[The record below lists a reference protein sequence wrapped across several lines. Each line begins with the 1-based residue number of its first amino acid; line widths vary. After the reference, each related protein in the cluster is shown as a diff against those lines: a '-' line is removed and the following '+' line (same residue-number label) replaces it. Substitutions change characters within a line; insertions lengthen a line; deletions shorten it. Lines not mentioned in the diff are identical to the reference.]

1 VHSSSRRMVTTW
13 TRRGRKGGGDVRG
26 AGRPMARDGA
36 VVQRVRARRVA
47 PAKVHLH
54 HTQERKAQFKDRRSQ
69 PCLGMRTT
77 MYGGGRRGVG

>member
-54 HTQERKAQFKDRRSQ
+54 HT
-69 PCLGMRTT
+69 
-77 MYGGGRRGVG
+77 